1 MKKIAG
7 VQQVTV
13 SLTAGLTILDLRPD
27 NAVTMS
33 RLRQVI
39 KDNGFVSKEAQ
50 ITARGHVVDGSPGQV
65 FEVRGTRE
73 RLPIKNA
80 QQNGD
85 LWRLSVAPPP

>member
-1 MKKIAG
+1 MKKVAG

-13 SLTAGLTILDLRPD
+13 SLTDGVTILDLRPD

-33 RLRQVI
+33 KLRQVI

-50 ITARGHVVDGSPGQV
+50 ITARGSVVHGSSGQL

-73 RLPIKNA
+73 RLPIKDA
-80 QQNGD
+80 HQNGD
-85 LWRLSVAPPP
+85 AWRVSVAPSP